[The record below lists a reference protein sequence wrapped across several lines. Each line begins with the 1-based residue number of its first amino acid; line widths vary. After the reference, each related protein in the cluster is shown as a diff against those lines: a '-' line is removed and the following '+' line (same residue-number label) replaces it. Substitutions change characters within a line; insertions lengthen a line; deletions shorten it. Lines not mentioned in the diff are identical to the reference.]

1 MKDNKVMIT
10 FGPVPSRRFGKSIGI
25 NNIPPKICSY
35 SCIYCQLGRTSNI
48 QIERQDFYNPK
59 KVFESV
65 KNKIKKAKEKNE
77 RIDFLTF
84 VPDGEPTLDKN
95 IGKHIELI
103 KSLNFKVAVI
113 TNSSLLWKKEIKN
126 DLIGADCV
134 SIKIDSVNKD
144 VWKKINRPNR
154 HLKFNKVLSGI
165 KDFSEDFN
173 GELITET
180 MIIKNIN
187 DSIKELSMTADFIKD
202 LNSSKSYL
210 SVPIRPPAEKYAL
223 SPSEIKLNIAYHIF
237 KERKINIELLTGYE
251 GNDFAFTSN
260 VKDDLLSIIS
270 VHPMRKEAI
279 KKFLTKANSNWN
291 IVENLIKDG
300 KIVEIKYKENKY
312 YLRKLHKT
320 NLETKK

>member
-103 KSLNFKVAVI
+103 KSLNFKV
-113 TNSSLLWKKEIKN
+113 
-126 DLIGADCV
+126 
-134 SIKIDSVNKD
+134 
-144 VWKKINRPNR
+144 
-154 HLKFNKVLSGI
+154 
-165 KDFSEDFN
+165 
-173 GELITET
+173 
-180 MIIKNIN
+180 
-187 DSIKELSMTADFIKD
+187 
-202 LNSSKSYL
+202 
-210 SVPIRPPAEKYAL
+210 
-223 SPSEIKLNIAYHIF
+223 
-237 KERKINIELLTGYE
+237 
-251 GNDFAFTSN
+251 
-260 VKDDLLSIIS
+260 
-270 VHPMRKEAI
+270 
-279 KKFLTKANSNWN
+279 
-291 IVENLIKDG
+291 
-300 KIVEIKYKENKY
+300 
-312 YLRKLHKT
+312 
-320 NLETKK
+320 